1 MSLSPRE
8 ATLPS
13 PTHPSHTLCC
23 HRAVPDS
30 LHCLPRPLS
39 SHTFS
44 PHLPRS
50 HCPHFQATPPPPR
63 PPTVIAVLESPR
75 VPANPPALWACS
87 LSPPALCQFLSYL
100 IRLPLPRAE
109 RLSAI
114 SNRQRELPQKSSVR
128 GADGRS
134 RPREA
139 KACPRLSLLGV
150 SNIPHRTPRPL
161 YQPCPPTPE
170 LLPARDQALRSS
182 ATSGPV
188 SLGWR
193 WWNLSVR
200 GWASEACRKVNICA

>member
-1 MSLSPRE
+1 MRRPYPHPH
-8 ATLPS
+8 TLP
-13 PTHPSHTLCC
+13 TLC
-23 HRAVPDS
+23 AVTELFLTASIVCLAHS
-30 LHCLPRPLS
+30 LLTP
-39 SHTFS
+39 S
-44 PHLPRS
+44 PPT
-50 HCPHFQATPPPPR
+50 CPVPIAPTSKQPPPPR

-128 GADGRS
+128 RADGRS

>member
-44 PHLPRS
+44 PPPPRS
-50 HCPHFQATPPPPR
+50 HCPHFQATPLHLAPR
-63 PPTVIAVLESPR
+63 SNCCPGVSQSSCKPTCSVGLQPLPSCPVS
-75 VPANPPALWACS
+75 VP
-87 LSPPALCQFLSYL
+87 FLPHKT
-100 IRLPLPRAE
+100 PLPRAE

-150 SNIPHRTPRPL
+150 SNIPHHTPRPL

-170 LLPARDQALRSS
+170 LLPAKDQALRSS

>member
-23 HRAVPDS
+23 HRAAPDS

-44 PHLPRS
+44 PRPHS
-50 HCPHFQATPPPPR
+50 HCPHSQATPTSPPA
-63 PPTVIAVLESPR
+63 VIAVLDSLK

-87 LSPPALCQFLSYL
+87 LSPPALCQLLSYL
-100 IRLPLPRAE
+100 IRLPLPRVE
-109 RLSAI
+109 RPSAI
-114 SNRQRELPQKSSVR
+114 SNRQRELPQKSSMR

-139 KACPRLSLLGV
+139 KACPRLGLLGV

-161 YQPCPPTPE
+161 
-170 LLPARDQALRSS
+170 LSALPSNTGTS
-182 ATSGPV
+182 ASKRPGTTVKCHKWSCVCRLEMVEPV
-188 SLGWR
+188 CERVG
-193 WWNLSVR
+193 
-200 GWASEACRKVNICA
+200 E